1 MSGQTNSVGVA
12 KVPFVIGVTG
22 HRDLVADELPA
33 IRERVGELFAG
44 LQRQFPE
51 LPILV
56 MTPLAEGADRLVA
69 EVAKEMGLPVEI
81 LMPMPRDLYQTDF
94 SGESLSEFDEM
105 LTLGEIVELPLVPGN
120 TAEMVAS
127 GGRSRDLQYAQLG
140 AYLAAHSHILLAI
153 WDGKPP
159 ESVGGTAHVVQFH
172 QHDIIELL
180 AEGQHRSPIDFAE
193 DESDLVFHVACSRVA
208 DGAPREPLQPGQ
220 ADWLTRDDVQPRTRQ
235 MPERYRVVF
244 ERMIEFNADLDRPIP
259 PGGLSP
265 LVTGDDA
272 KQRAPGTEDIEQ
284 LYMVADVL
292 AQHFKR
298 YRRRLQVAT
307 YALAV
312 CAIVSFIVW
321 ADLPN
326 QEIMIY
332 PYLMFIVLVVGLVY
346 LERRKGWQRRSL
358 EYRVLAEGLRVQ
370 FWWSMAGVIMENP
383 SRFSHDSFLRQQD
396 LELGWIRNVMRFAG
410 RRADANIGKEDG
422 VDTDLVARV
431 WVADQKSYY
440 QSKSQERNKGSR
452 LTSALVLATFGAGVG
467 VAGIFAVFQAEIA
480 APWSN
485 MLVALM
491 GLLPFLAAVRQSYA
505 NSTAE
510 REDFV
515 QFGYMYRIFF
525 NADRLLKSA
534 RNADAR
540 RDILR
545 ALGEA
550 ALEEHGQWML
560 RQRERPAAGRV
571 LQGG

>member
-1 MSGQTNSVGVA
+1 M
-12 KVPFVIGVTG
+12 IGVTG

-33 IRERVGELFAG
+33 IRERVQGMFAE

-69 EVAKEMGLPVEI
+69 EVASDMGLPVEI
-81 LMPMPRDLYQTDF
+81 LMPMPRALYQSDF
-94 SGESLSEFDEM
+94 SGESLVEFDEM
-105 LTLGEIVELPLVPGN
+105 LALGEIVELPLVSGN
-120 TAEMVAS
+120 TPEMIAS
-127 GGRSRDLQYAQLG
+127 GGRPRDLQYAQLG

-153 WDGKPP
+153 WDGKPH

-193 DESDLVFHVACSRVA
+193 DESDLVFHVACSREA

-220 ADWLTRDDVQPRTRQ
+220 ADWLTRDDVQPRTAA

-244 ERMIEFNADLDRPIP
+244 ERIIEFNADLDRPTP
-259 PGGLSP
+259 PGVLSP
-265 LVTGDDA
+265 LVTGEDA
-272 KQRAPGTEDIEQ
+272 EQRAPGTEDIER
-284 LYMVADVL
+284 LYMVADFL

-298 YRRRLQVAT
+298 YRRRLQITT
-307 YALAV
+307 YALVV
-312 CAIVSFIVW
+312 CAMMSFIVW

-332 PYLMFIVLVVGLVY
+332 PYLGFISLVVGLVY

-370 FWWSMAGVIMENP
+370 FWWSMAGVVMENP

-410 RRADANIGKEDG
+410 RRADANIGMADG
-422 VDTDLVARV
+422 VDTELVARV

-452 LTSALVLATFGAGVG
+452 LTSALVLATFGTGLV
-467 VAGIFAVFQAEIA
+467 VAIVFAVFQSEIA
-480 APWSN
+480 TPWSN
-485 MLVALM
+485 ILVALM

-525 NADRLLKSA
+525 NADRLLESA
-534 RNADAR
+534 RNFDAR